1 MIGTMQR
8 PFFCF
13 KSPPTFHIA
22 HASHCRLVWSKRH
35 ELSTVWLHF
44 VVCTLLSPL
53 VDDPNTKRLVF
64 LFALG
69 WHDTM
74 AILLLKLDQLFT
86 VLVSDPFDVVVL
98 LEDAFSFPSEP
109 DFVQEF
115 LSIKSK
121 LVRLM
126 KGLLPAKPKSL
137 ETCLVR
143 TCVTPCNVHSLA

>member
-1 MIGTMQR
+1 
-8 PFFCF
+8 
-13 KSPPTFHIA
+13 
-22 HASHCRLVWSKRH
+22 
-35 ELSTVWLHF
+35 
-44 VVCTLLSPL
+44 
-53 VDDPNTKRLVF
+53 
-64 LFALG
+64 
-69 WHDTM
+69 M